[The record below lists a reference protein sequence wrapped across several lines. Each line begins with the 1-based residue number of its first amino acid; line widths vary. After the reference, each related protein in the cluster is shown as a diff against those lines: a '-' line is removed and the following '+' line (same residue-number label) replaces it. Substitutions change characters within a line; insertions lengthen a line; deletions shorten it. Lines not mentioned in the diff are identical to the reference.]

1 MTLSILRVFVCVPP
15 RSIQRV
21 FSPEGE
27 ALQGVRGITKKE
39 YHQVMFPNILL
50 HYGSALLPHRVSACL

>member
-1 MTLSILRVFVCVPP
+1 MTLSLLGVFVCVSPIP
-15 RSIQRV
+15 YRG

>member
-1 MTLSILRVFVCVPP
+1 MTLSLLGVFVCVPP
-15 RSIQRV
+15 VPYRG

-39 YHQVMFPNILL
+39 YHQVMFQNILL
-50 HYGSALLPHRVSACL
+50 H